1 MSPPTK
7 ITKSTVLSEEKKK
20 ALFSIFKTKK
30 PKIKLFQNKD
40 LKKRLDMFIPEFKK
54 STQFLKENPEEAK
67 KLYMDDVHDCENV
80 VEMNIEL
87 LDKSSFD
94 HFLLK
99 TENIGKKEISFSV
112 DKTSLVKPSIEII
125 ESD

>member
-99 TENIGKKEISFSV
+99 TENIGKKEISLSV

>member
-67 KLYMDDVHDCENV
+67 KLYIDDVHDCENV

-99 TENIGKKEISFSV
+99 TENIGKKEISLSV

>member
-67 KLYMDDVHDCENV
+67 KLYMDVVDDCENV
-80 VEMNIEL
+80 VEMNVEL
-87 LDKSSFD
+87 LDKPSFD
-94 HFLLK
+94 KFLSK
-99 TENIGKKEISFSV
+99 TESVGEKKISMSV
-112 DKTSLVKPSIEII
+112 DKVHTEKPSIEVIKPK
-125 ESD
+125 

>member
-1 MSPPTK
+1 
-7 ITKSTVLSEEKKK
+7 
-20 ALFSIFKTKK
+20 
-30 PKIKLFQNKD
+30 
-40 LKKRLDMFIPEFKK
+40 
-54 STQFLKENPEEAK
+54 
-67 KLYMDDVHDCENV
+67 MDDVHDCENV
-80 VEMNIEL
+80 IEMNIEL

-99 TENIGKKEISFSV
+99 TENIGKKEISLSV